1 MIYLKHFNFA
11 KEEDEYDFVSDQK
24 MTCFNSYY
32 PFNILPRNQFRRI
45 DCDKPIT
52 IFYGGN
58 GSGKSTALNI
68 IAEKIKLQRTSVF
81 NKTSFFENYLE
92 FCNYETENEI
102 EIPIE
107 SKIIT
112 SDDVFNYMFNVRAM
126 NQEINIERK
135 RLIKEYKQIKA
146 EGIDRFNNGDIKDF
160 DKWNMIMKKN
170 STPSKY
176 VKKNLMWNVQ
186 THSNGESALQYFF
199 EKIEDGALYLLDE
212 PENSLSPENQIKLS
226 EYIEYAAWACDCQF
240 IIATHSPF
248 LLAMKRSKIYDL
260 NSTPVDIKTW
270 DELPLVK
277 TYKKFFAE
285 H

>member
-1 MIYLKHFNFA
+1 MIYLKQFYFA

-24 MTCFNSYY
+24 MTCFNTYY
-32 PFNILPRNQFRRI
+32 PFNILPRNQFRCI
-45 DCDKPIT
+45 DCDMPIT

-81 NKTSFFENYLE
+81 NKTSFFENYLK
-92 FCNYETENEI
+92 FCNYETENEN

-126 NQEINIERK
+126 NQEIDIERK
-135 RLIKEYKQIKA
+135 RLIKEYKTIKTG
-146 EGIDRFNNGDIKDF
+146 GIGRFNNGDIKDL
-160 DKWNMIMKKN
+160 DRCNMISKKN
-170 STPSKY
+170 CTTSKY

-212 PENSLSPENQIKLS
+212 PENSLSPENQIKLA
-226 EYIEYAAWACDCQF
+226 EYIENSAWACDCQF

-248 LLAMKRSKIYDL
+248 LLAMMRSKIYDL
-260 NSTPVDIKTW
+260 SSNPVDIKTW

>member
-1 MIYLKHFNFA
+1 MIYLKGFYFP
-11 KEEDEYDFVSDQK
+11 KEEDEYEFVLSQK

-52 IFYGGN
+52 ILYGGN
-58 GSGKSTALNI
+58 GSGKTTALNI
-68 IAEKIKLQRTSVF
+68 IAEKLKLQRTSVF
-81 NKTSFFENYLE
+81 NKTNFFENYLE

-112 SDDVFNYMFNVRAM
+112 SDDVFNYMFNVRAV
-126 NQEINIERK
+126 NQEIDIERK
-135 RLIKEYKQIKA
+135 RLFKEYNREVGRKSFM
-146 EGIDRFNNGDIKDF
+146 FNDGDIKGY
-160 DKWNMIMKKN
+160 DKNMIIIREP
-170 STPSKY
+170 TPSKY

-226 EYIEYAAWACDCQF
+226 EYIEDAAWACDCQF

-260 NSTPVDIKTW
+260 NSNPVDIKTW
-270 DELPLVK
+270 DKLPLVK

>member
-81 NKTSFFENYLE
+81 NKTSFFENYLK
-92 FCNYETENEI
+92 FCNYETENEN

-112 SDDVFNYMFNVRAM
+112 SDDVFNYMFNVRAV
-126 NQEINIERK
+126 NQEIDIERK
-135 RLIKEYKQIKA
+135 RLFKEYNEERDTKSFM
-146 EGIDRFNNGDIKDF
+146 FNDGNINDF
-160 DKWNMIMKKN
+160 DKNIIIKRKC
-170 STPSKY
+170 TPSKY

-212 PENSLSPENQIKLS
+212 PENSLSPENQIKLA
-226 EYIEYAAWACDCQF
+226 EYIENSAWACDCQF

-260 NSTPVDIKTW
+260 SSNPVDIKTW